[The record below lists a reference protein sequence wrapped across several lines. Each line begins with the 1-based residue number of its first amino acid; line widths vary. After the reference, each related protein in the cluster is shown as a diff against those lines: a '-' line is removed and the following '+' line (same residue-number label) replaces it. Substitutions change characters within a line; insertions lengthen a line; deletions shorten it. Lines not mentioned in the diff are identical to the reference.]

1 MDTIIVSLVAGFCG
15 WQWYLWRMRAISTL
29 DKLNELA
36 AKNNSGDEVLK
47 NLEDERRLMHHT
59 LMETFDWINE
69 NGDREDKPLMQ
80 VKNILAFAIQT
91 STYGRGS

>member
-1 MDTIIVSLVAGFCG
+1 MDTVIVTTAFVFAAS
-15 WQWYLWRMRAISTL
+15 QWYLWRNRAISAHKAWA
-29 DKLNELA
+29 DLA
-36 AKNNSGDEVLK
+36 AKNNSGNEVLK
-47 NLEDERRLMHHT
+47 NLENERRMMHHT

-69 NGDREDKPLMQ
+69 NGDRDNKSLMQ